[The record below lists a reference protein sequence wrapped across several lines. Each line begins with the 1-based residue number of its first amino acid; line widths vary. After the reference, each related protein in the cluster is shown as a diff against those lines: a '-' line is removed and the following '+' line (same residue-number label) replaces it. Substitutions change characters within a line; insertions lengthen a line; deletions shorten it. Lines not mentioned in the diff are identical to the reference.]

1 MATLKAHL
9 ESLDQSVRLKAALAA
24 GTFPK
29 PEYIDVLVEQCARE
43 SDFFVRDTLTWALM
57 RNEFPKVIERLKPE
71 LISENPQARS
81 QALHTLTKIGE
92 KQFYSLITHDHLFDS
107 NDKVATTAWRAASVL
122 VPEDEKSTLTSILL
136 TQLGR
141 GDSDVQFDL
150 TRFLCALGDCI
161 VEPLTAAASSPKEEI
176 RLQAE
181 FTLMRYQE
189 MKLESEKKRTVG
201 GEGFEPPTSSV

>member
-9 ESLDQSVRLKAALAA
+9 QSPDQSVRLKAALAA

-29 PEYIDVLVEQCARE
+29 PEYIDVLVEQCASE
-43 SDFFVRDTLTWALM
+43 PDFFVRDTLTWALM
-57 RNEFPKVIERLKPE
+57 RNEATKVVERLKPE
-71 LISENPQARS
+71 LISENPQAKS

-92 KQFYSLITHDHLFDS
+92 KRYYSLITHEHLFDS
-107 NDKVATTAWRAASVL
+107 NDKVAVTAWRAASVL
-122 VPEDEKSTLTSILL
+122 VPEDEKTTLTSILI

-161 VEPLTAAASSPKEEI
+161 VEPLTEAVKSPKEEVS
-176 RLQAE
+176 LHAQ

-189 MKLESEKKRTVG
+189 MKLESSEKRTVG